1 MKNITGVFAAA
12 MSIVAA
18 ILLSAPGAV
27 AQENYVTK
35 NGHASFYS
43 EAPVADVDAH
53 NSNVT
58 ASLNP
63 KTDELS
69 INMAMADFVFKNKKM
84 GRDAEEKYIET
95 KKFPKASFR
104 GKMNGKIDYDK
115 PGTYPVT
122 AVGKLNIH
130 GVEKQISE
138 KGTVIVQKDRKV
150 KLQSEFHAALKDYN
164 IDTPTILGK
173 EMTQDHVLVK
183 FEATL
188 SEQFM
193 DTASKKKQ

>member
-1 MKNITGVFAAA
+1 MKKITEVLRAAL
-12 MSIVAA
+12 SIAA
-18 ILLSAPGAV
+18 VVLLSALSAL
-27 AQENYVTK
+27 AQGDYVTK

-53 NSNVT
+53 NNNVT
-58 ASLNP
+58 ASLNS

-69 INMAMADFVFKNKKM
+69 IDMAMADFAFKNKKM

-95 KKFPKASFR
+95 KKFPKASFK

-115 PGTYPVT
+115 PGTYPAT

-150 KLQSEFHAALKDYN
+150 KLQSEFHVALKDYN
-164 IDTPTILGK
+164 IDTPKILGK

-188 SEQFM
+188 SEQSM
-193 DTASKKKQ
+193 DTASKKKH